1 MSGGIPGLADELIIE
16 VIFNLPPRHVYRLM
30 QTSKRLKR
38 LCTSERYWE
47 RIATYVAWAKA
58 RETNPLDMVLL
69 AKPYR
74 ATMDEYIQ
82 GVRDDISTC
91 FPPYSEHAT
100 GPIAKLAALGE
111 ERILYLMDG
120 GTPSADTFTMV
131 KRIVED
137 TDSMDLAIQRST
149 RGWDVPRR
157 TGFITSTRRA
167 TRAANTLLRS
177 LEDDNGMDLP
187 TKMRAR
193 AYAGQL
199 LKDIY
204 ERRGVCK
211 GRPNGGNPVIFQL
224 HEEDIDASDVY
235 LTV

>member
-1 MSGGIPGLADELIIE
+1 ME
-16 VIFNLPPRHVYRLM
+16 VVLNLPPRHVYKLM
-30 QTSKRLKR
+30 QSNKRFHR

-47 RIATYVAWAKA
+47 RVATYVAWAKA
-58 RETNPLDMVLL
+58 RDTNPLDMVLL
-69 AKPYR
+69 SKPYR

-91 FPPYSEHAT
+91 FPPYSNHAT

-111 ERILYLMDG
+111 ERILYLIDG
-120 GTPSADTFTMV
+120 GTPSADSFTMV

-137 TDSMDLAIQRST
+137 TDNMDLAVQRST
-149 RGWDVPRR
+149 RGWDVPQRP
-157 TGFITSTRRA
+157 GFITSTRRA
-167 TRAANTLLRS
+167 TRAASTLLRS
-177 LEDDNGMDLP
+177 LEDDQGMDLP
-187 TKMRAR
+187 TKLRVR
-193 AYAGQL
+193 AYAGRL

-204 ERRGVCK
+204 ERRGVCR

-235 LTV
+235 IAE

>member
-1 MSGGIPGLADELIIE
+1 MSGFFLDLADELCME
-16 VIFNLPPRHVYRLM
+16 VVLNLPPRHVYKMM
-30 QTSKRLKR
+30 QTNKRLKR

-47 RIATYVAWAKA
+47 RVATYMAWAKA
-58 RETNPLDMVLL
+58 RDTNPLDMVLL
-69 AKPYR
+69 SKPYR
-74 ATMDEYIQ
+74 TTMDEYIQ

-91 FPPYSEHAT
+91 FPPYSDHAT

-111 ERILYLMDG
+111 ERILYLIDG

-137 TDSMDLAIQRST
+137 TDCLDLAVQRAT
-149 RGWDVPRR
+149 RGWDVPLRA
-157 TGFITSTRRA
+157 GFITSARRA
-167 TRAANTLLRS
+167 TRAASTFLRS
-177 LEDDNGMDLP
+177 LEDDRGMDLP
-187 TKMRAR
+187 TKLRAR
-193 AYAGQL
+193 AFAGQL

-204 ERRGVCK
+204 ERRGVCR

-235 LTV
+235 ISA